1 MAPSPHENAGPVS
14 DESLVERFRAGDRK
28 SFDALLARYARPMLN
43 FFIRSIGRVGR
54 AEELCQE
61 AFVTAFQRLPTF
73 DAARKF
79 RPWLYG
85 IATNLVRN
93 EWRAMKKF
101 PRSIEDLPQDGGA
114 SGMPAAAGDDPQKA
128 AADHEVAEIIWQG
141 VRELSDEQRAVFVLR
156 MYHGLSY
163 AEIAEVLECP
173 EGTAKSRMH
182 FAAEAMRKHLRAK
195 GVS

>member
-1 MAPSPHENAGPVS
+1 MAPSPHENES
-14 DESLVERFRAGDRK
+14 DEDLVGRFRAGDRK
-28 SFDALLARYARPMLN
+28 SFDSLLARYARPILN
-43 FFIRSIGRVGR
+43 FFVRALGRVGR
-54 AEELCQE
+54 AEELSQE

-73 DAARKF
+73 DATRRF

-93 EWRAMKKF
+93 EWRAVKKL
-101 PRSIEDLPQDGGA
+101 PRSIEDLPQDGG
-114 SGMPAAAGDDPQKA
+114 GGGGPAAPAADPQKA

-163 AEIAEVLECP
+163 AEIAEILECP

-182 FAAEAMRKHLRAK
+182 FAAEAMRKHLRAR